1 MEEPVLCAD
10 RQSTNTENQ
19 DTEEAVVSLHGGLVL
34 VPWRDILD
42 VNGLFTLPLQA
53 IMGDC

>member
-1 MEEPVLCAD
+1 MLCAD